1 MTPPRTAGQS
11 HVVGMICR
19 ECGSPAPI
27 RAAHVCEECFGPLD
41 IKYDRAA
48 IAREL
53 TRAVIEARPR
63 SMWRYAELLPLA
75 GPTTVGL
82 HTGMTP
88 LVRADRLARVLG
100 VAELWVKNEAVSH
113 PSLSFKDRVVAVA
126 LSKARELGIT
136 TVACASTGNL
146 ANATAALAAAAGM
159 TAVIFIPDDLEAAKV
174 LATSVYGAQVIAVR
188 GSYDDVN
195 RLSSE
200 IADRQG
206 WGFVNINLR
215 PFYGEGSKTVGYEI
229 AEQLGWRLPAHV
241 VVPMAGGSLLHKIDE
256 AFTDFAAMGLAS
268 GARPRMHGAQAAGC
282 APIARM
288 VIDGSDELRP
298 IKEPRTIAK
307 SLAIGNP
314 ADASYARAAILG
326 SGGFAAAPDDAEIV
340 AGMRLLAESEGIF
353 GETAG
358 GVVVEALRH
367 LRAGGQVGA
376 DDGPVVLVLTGQ
388 GLKTQDPLQAVLPPP
403 AVIAPRL
410 AEFDAL
416 WARLAPSAAL
426 PDPKPPNRAI

>member
-1 MTPPRTAGQS
+1 VSARGPASAS
-11 HVVGMICR
+11 HVLGMICR
-19 ECGSPAPI
+19 ECHSPAPI

-41 IKYDRAA
+41 IHYDRAA
-48 IAREL
+48 IARSL
-53 TRAVIEARPR
+53 TRAVIEARPA

-82 HTGMTP
+82 DTGMTP
-88 LVRADRLARVLG
+88 LVRADRLARALG

-113 PSLSFKDRVVAVA
+113 PSLSFKDRVVSVA

-146 ANATAALAAAAGM
+146 ANATAALAAAAGLS
-159 TAVIFIPDDLEAAKV
+159 AVIFIPDDLEAAKV

-256 AFTDFAAMGLAS
+256 AFADFATLGLAS

-288 VIDGSDELRP
+288 VIDGTDELRP
-298 IKEPRTIAK
+298 IKDPHTIAK

-314 ADASYARAAILG
+314 ADAGYARAAIVG

-340 AGMRLLAESEGIF
+340 AGMRLLAQSEGIF

-367 LRAGGQVGA
+367 LRARGKVGP

-388 GLKTQDPLQAVLPPP
+388 GLKTQDPLQGVLPPP
-403 AVIAPRL
+403 HVIAPRL

-416 WARLAPSAAL
+416 WAKLAKGAPP
-426 PDPKPPNRAI
+426 PDPDA